1 MEVEPADRIE
11 DIRLKIQ
18 EKEGIPPDQQ
28 RLIFKGKQLNDGNT
42 LQYYSIQKDSEIGMV
57 WRIMCPPSA
66 PGKPIRIYIKSS
78 LRTREYYPTTGM
90 QIFTLKSMICDYE
103 GISPDWPRLF
113 FNGKQLEDNFT
124 LEHYGI
130 QDGSTVKMELFFI
143 FVRTKTG
150 KEIRLEFK
158 GNCRIEEIKSQIQ
171 EKEGIPISAQQLF
184 YEEKELNDQKTLND
198 YNIHIGCKLELHI
211 FCQLELEKEIFCD
224 VSPLLLPDDFTFIFD
239 GSEVKCNKIIADII
253 SPAVSRIHRT
263 DISVNEFHIDY
274 QDKNNDMSLLLTIIK
289 KGFIQVPYDKVD
301 DLISLCLELENAKI
315 AKKLRNFKH
324 SFSSKLSI

>member
-1 MEVEPADRIE
+1 MSVVKSVIE
-11 DIRLKIQ
+11 DRKVL
-18 EKEGIPPDQQ
+18 Q
-28 RLIFKGKQLNDGNT
+28 RDKQ
-42 LQYYSIQKDSEIGMV
+42 I
-57 WRIMCPPSA
+57 
-66 PGKPIRIYIKSS
+66 
-78 LRTREYYPTTGM
+78 
-90 QIFTLKSMICDYE
+90 
-103 GISPDWPRLF
+103 LF

-171 EKEGIPISAQQLF
+171 EKEGIPISIQQLF
-184 YEEKELNDQKTLND
+184 YEEEELNDQKTLND

-224 VSPLLLPDDFTFIFD
+224 VSPLLLPDNFTFIFD

-274 QDKNNDMSLLLTIIK
+274 QDKNS
-289 KGFIQVPYDKVD
+289 FIQYPFNYSNNK
-301 DLISLCLELENAKI
+301 
-315 AKKLRNFKH
+315 F
-324 SFSSKLSI
+324 